1 VPDGADGE
9 VVYTGIGGHGTCV
22 LRYRTGDV
30 AIGGMTWAPCPHC
43 GRTLPRLSSE
53 LRRSS
58 EQHALSLTKI
68 KGTLVDLAEIG
79 SVLSSM
85 PEIEEWQVV
94 ISKKNDDPLELDELE
109 VRIAAKNGVSR
120 DVLTAKVKREFAS
133 AAEVAPNRV
142 TLMPLDELLVS
153 LGMETELKEKRFVD
167 KRPKT

>member
-1 VPDGADGE
+1 
-9 VVYTGIGGHGTCV
+9 
-22 LRYRTGDV
+22 
-30 AIGGMTWAPCPHC
+30 
-43 GRTLPRLSSE
+43 
-53 LRRSS
+53 
-58 EQHALSLTKI
+58 
-68 KGTLVDLAEIG
+68 
-79 SVLSSM
+79 
-85 PEIEEWQVV
+85 V